1 MLFEHTVEE
10 KEEESSPHGTPRA
23 RLRPDDLLVGECWG
37 MGCKYAEFRVGRREV
52 EEFDLVRFCWKL
64 TSSINLKIYMKY
76 EIKPLI

>member
-37 MGCKYAEFRVGRREV
+37 MGCKYAEFRVGRGEV
-52 EEFDLVRFCWKL
+52 AECNNMRFLLKVDIFNQTL
-64 TSSINLKIYMKY
+64 NLY
-76 EIKPLI
+76 E